1 MTATLAG
8 PMRLSIDAWDPA
20 YGASGEADT
29 EPDGAAPPIHLDV
42 ETPEQHWRPID
53 PDPGIQ
59 RPEAVLFVD
68 GVRRIDARAW
78 VDTQPDA
85 GGPARSAVQGLCA
98 SYAAGVICCRT
109 KHAHLLTADVRRG
122 LFTTTMHAT
131 DLHTHAGTYRL
142 NVTPPRS
149 GIPHI
154 QVLNLAVQRSL
165 ADVEI
170 DVAAAARATL
180 PDHGVTTGDDLLVV
194 DGSLRRGRQRLPRA
208 IGLVKTHDRTYLP
221 EHLNRLISTLTAGQ
235 RTPAFRMGS
244 SWERHSWY
252 LRLPCGPGAPWA
264 GIVRIEC
271 AANLDTADVITLA
284 NLSQAAIPRYASAE
298 HKDPRA
304 PQNLHPIAGL
314 ERDLHHRIGNRQLL
328 YRALRRAA
336 RTNTTKP

>member
-1 MTATLAG
+1 M
-8 PMRLSIDAWDPA
+8 
-20 YGASGEADT
+20 
-29 EPDGAAPPIHLDV
+29 
-42 ETPEQHWRPID
+42 
-53 PDPGIQ
+53 
-59 RPEAVLFVD
+59 
-68 GVRRIDARAW
+68 
-78 VDTQPDA
+78 
-85 GGPARSAVQGLCA
+85 
-98 SYAAGVICCRT
+98 
-109 KHAHLLTADVRRG
+109 
-122 LFTTTMHAT
+122 
-131 DLHTHAGTYRL
+131 
-142 NVTPPRS
+142 
-149 GIPHI
+149 
-154 QVLNLAVQRSL
+154 
-165 ADVEI
+165 
-170 DVAAAARATL
+170 
-180 PDHGVTTGDDLLVV
+180 V